1 MVDRLARALIYLSGR
16 SDLIVAILMLVAI
29 VMIIIPL
36 PTWLVDVLIAINI
49 SVSMLVLLVV
59 FYIARPVEFSS
70 FPSVILI
77 ATLFR
82 LAITITTSRLILLQ
96 ADAGDIV
103 TAFGSFVIGG
113 DIAVGL
119 VVFLIIT
126 IAQFVVITKG
136 GERVAEVAARF
147 SLDAMPGKQMAI
159 DNDLRAGDIDQA
171 EANRLR
177 RGLERESHL
186 FGAMDGAMK
195 FVKGDAIASIL
206 VILVN
211 LIGGMLVG
219 TLKHGM
225 SVGTAAETYAL
236 LSVGDGLVAQIP
248 SLFVSVAAGTLVTR
262 VSSESDLGTEVAGQL
277 FVEPRALML
286 GAVILVGMA
295 FVPGFPA
302 VAFLLLAA
310 ILGAAGF
317 LAGRRKAAREA
328 AGHGP
333 VRRVEGSTAQPSQ
346 PKIGSTAQEPAR
358 LAGPP
363 ASDAAIVVWVSSE
376 LASAVPPEGFAELA
390 AQARTELLNDLGIEV
405 PSIALEVDATLEQDR
420 FRIDLEGVPVSEG
433 TVPPQGLLVDDDPVH
448 LDLLEIPYRQELPL
462 INYRPALWVER
473 SHEETLSKAGVAFAL
488 PAQILAKCLM
498 QMLYRRA
505 GSFVGIQETRKL
517 LTKIQSNYADLVK
530 EAEKIAP
537 LQKLAEILR
546 RLVDENVP
554 VRNMRAILE
563 AVVEWGQREQNV
575 VLLVEYVRVALG
587 RQICFRCADRDRVIA
602 AYMLERSVED
612 MLRSAQRQTAA
623 GTYMNLTEEAT
634 QPLIDEI
641 ARALAE
647 AAPDANPVVLAS
659 MDVRRVT
666 RHLLTRSNI
675 HVPVMSYQELAPEF
689 NVQPL
694 GALTKGNQAEKRC
707 LIASANLRSGIEAG
721 GRGRNE
727 TAGCGFP
734 SAGAVTGLPA
744 DPLLHSPV

>member
-1 MVDRLARALIYLSGR
+1 MINRLARALIYLSGR
-16 SDLIVAILMLVAI
+16 TDLIVATLMLVAI
-29 VMIIIPL
+29 IMIIIPL
-36 PTWLVDVLIAINI
+36 PTWLVDGLIAINI
-49 SVSMLVLLVV
+49 SISMLILLVV

-96 ADAGDIV
+96 ADAGEIV
-103 TAFGSFVIGG
+103 SAFGNFVIGG

-159 DNDLRAGDIDQA
+159 DNDMRSGDIDQA

-177 RGLERESHL
+177 RALERESHL

-211 LIGGMLVG
+211 LIGGMIVG
-219 TLKHGM
+219 SLKHGM
-225 SVGTAAETYAL
+225 TVGTAAETYAL

-248 SLFVSVAAGTLVTR
+248 SLFVSVAAGVLVTR
-262 VSSESDLGTEVAGQL
+262 VSSDSDMGTEIAGQL
-277 FVEPRALML
+277 FVEPRALMM
-286 GAVILVGMA
+286 GSVILVGMA

-302 VAFLLLAA
+302 VAFLILAA
-310 ILGAAGF
+310 ILGVTGYFTSRRRAAQEATARNAPVKRAAG
-317 LAGRRKAAREA
+317 A
-328 AGHGP
+328 AGGA
-333 VRRVEGSTAQPSQ
+333 GSAAQPAQ
-346 PKIGSTAQEPAR
+346 AGSTAQEAAS

-376 LASAVPPEGFAELA
+376 LASAVPPEGFAELTTK
-390 AQARTELLNDLGIEV
+390 ARADLLSDLGIEI
-405 PSIALEVDATLEQDR
+405 PSIALEVDPTLAHDR
-420 FRIDLEGVPVSEG
+420 FRIDLEGTPVIEA
-433 TVPPQGLLVDDDPVH
+433 TVPPQGLLVDDDAAH
-448 LDLLEIPYRQELPL
+448 LELLEIPYRQELPL
-462 INYRPALWVER
+462 IDYRPALWVER
-473 SHEETLSKAGVAFAL
+473 SHAETLAQAGVAFAM
-488 PAQILAKCLM
+488 PAQILARCLI

-517 LTKIQSNYADLVK
+517 LTKIQANYADLVK

-623 GTYMNLTEEAT
+623 GTYMNLTEEAV
-634 QPLIDEI
+634 QPLISEI

-647 AAPDANPVVLAS
+647 AAPDAKPVVLTS

-675 HVPVMSYQELAPEF
+675 YVPVMSYQELAPEF

-694 GALTKGNQAEKRC
+694 GSLTKGNEAENS
-707 LIASANLRSGIEAG
+707 IGESAERLKLG
-721 GRGRNE
+721 
-727 TAGCGFP
+727 
-734 SAGAVTGLPA
+734 AGAG
-744 DPLLHSPV
+744 

>member
-1 MVDRLARALIYLSGR
+1 MINRLARALVYLSGR
-16 SDLIVAILMLVAI
+16 TDLVVAVLMLVAI
-29 VMIIIPL
+29 IMIIIPL
-36 PTWLVDVLIAINI
+36 PTWLVDGLIGINI
-49 SVSMLVLLVV
+49 SVSMLILLVV

-96 ADAGDIV
+96 ADAGEIV
-103 TAFGSFVIGG
+103 SAFGNFVIGG
-113 DIAVGL
+113 DIAVGM

-159 DNDLRAGDIDQA
+159 DNDLRSGDIDQA

-206 VILVN
+206 VIMVN
-211 LIGGMLVG
+211 LIGGMIVG
-219 TLKHGM
+219 SLKHGM
-225 SVGTAAETYAL
+225 TIGTAAETYAL

-248 SLFVSVAAGTLVTR
+248 SLFVSVAAGVLVTR
-262 VSSESDLGTEVAGQL
+262 VSSDSDMGTEIAGQL
-277 FVEPRALML
+277 FVEPRALVL
-286 GAVILVGMA
+286 GSVILVGMA
-295 FVPGFPA
+295 FVPGFPT
-302 VAFLLLAA
+302 VVFLLLAA
-310 ILGAAGF
+310 VLGVAGF
-317 LAGRRKAAREA
+317 VIARRKAAAEA
-328 AGHGP
+328 AARNAP
-333 VRRVEGSTAQPSQ
+333 VKRAAGATAGSTAQPAQ
-346 PKIGSTAQEPAR
+346 VGSTAQDPAR

-363 ASDAAIVVWVSSE
+363 ASDAAIVVWISSE
-376 LASAVPPEGFAELA
+376 LASAVPPEGFAELTT
-390 AQARTELLNDLGIEV
+390 QARAELLSDLGIEI
-405 PSIALEVDATLEQDR
+405 PSIALEVDPTLAQDR
-420 FRIDLEGVPVSEG
+420 FRIDLEGTPVIEG
-433 TVPPQGLLVDDDPVH
+433 TVPPQGLLVDDDPAH
-448 LDLLEIPYRQELPL
+448 LELLEIPYRQEVPL

-473 SHEETLSKAGVAFAL
+473 SHAETLSQAGVAFAM
-488 PAQILAKCLM
+488 PAQILAKCLI

-517 LTKIQSNYADLVK
+517 LTKIQTNYADLVK

-546 RLVDENVP
+546 RLVEENVP

-612 MLRSAQRQTAA
+612 MLRSAQRQTSA
-623 GTYMNLTEEAT
+623 GTYMNLTEEAV
-634 QPLIDEI
+634 QPLINEI

-647 AAPDANPVVLAS
+647 AAPGTNPVVLTA

-675 HVPVMSYQELAPEF
+675 YVPVMSYQELAPEF

-694 GALTKGNQAEKRC
+694 GSLTKGNQEKEG
-707 LIASANLRSGIEAG
+707 LDSLGQSGERLKLG
-721 GRGRNE
+721 
-727 TAGCGFP
+727 
-734 SAGAVTGLPA
+734 AGAG
-744 DPLLHSPV
+744 

>member
-1 MVDRLARALIYLSGR
+1 MINRLARALVYLSGR
-16 SDLIVAILMLVAI
+16 SDLIVAILMVVAI

-36 PTWLVDVLIAINI
+36 PTWLVDGPIAINI
-49 SVSMLVLLVV
+49 SVSMLILLVV
-59 FYIARPVEFSS
+59 FYIGRPVEFSS

-96 ADAGDIV
+96 ADAGEIV
-103 TAFGSFVIGG
+103 SAFGNFVIGG

-136 GERVAEVAARF
+136 GERVAEVASRF

-159 DNDLRAGDIDQA
+159 DNDMRSGDIDQA

-211 LIGGMLVG
+211 LIGGMIVG
-219 TLKHGM
+219 SLKHGM
-225 SVGTAAETYAL
+225 TVGTAAETYAL

-248 SLFVSVAAGTLVTR
+248 SLFVSVAAGVLVTR
-262 VSSESDLGTEVAGQL
+262 VSSDSDMGTEIAGQL
-277 FVEPRALML
+277 FVEPRALVM
-286 GAVILVGMA
+286 GSVILVGMA

-302 VAFLLLAA
+302 VAFLILAA

-317 LAGRRKAAREA
+317 LTARRKAASEA
-328 AGHGP
+328 AARNAP
-333 VRRVEGSTAQPSQ
+333 VKRAAGTAAGATAQPSQ
-346 PKIGSTAQEPAR
+346 VGSTAQDSAR

-376 LASAVPPEGFAELA
+376 LASAVPPEGFAELTT
-390 AQARTELLNDLGIEV
+390 QARAELLSDLGIEI
-405 PSIALEVDATLEQDR
+405 PSIALEVDPTLAQDR
-420 FRIDLEGVPVSEG
+420 FRIDLEGTPVIEG
-433 TVPPQGLLVDDDPVH
+433 TVPPQGLLVDDEPAH
-448 LDLLEIPYRQELPL
+448 LELLEIPYRQEPPL

-473 SHEETLSKAGVAFAL
+473 SHAETLSNAGVAFAL
-488 PAQILAKCLM
+488 PAQILAKCLI

-517 LTKIQSNYADLVK
+517 LTKIQANYADLVK

-634 QPLIDEI
+634 QPLINEI

-647 AAPDANPVVLAS
+647 AAPDAKPVVLAS

-675 HVPVMSYQELAPEF
+675 YVPVMSYQELAPEF

-694 GALTKGNQAEKRC
+694 GSLTKGNQAENS
-707 LIASANLRSGIEAG
+707 IGESAERLKLG
-721 GRGRNE
+721 
-727 TAGCGFP
+727 
-734 SAGAVTGLPA
+734 AGAG
-744 DPLLHSPV
+744 

>member
-1 MVDRLARALIYLSGR
+1 MTNRLARALVYLSGR
-16 SDLIVAILMLVAI
+16 TDLIVAILMLVAI
-29 VMIIIPL
+29 IMIIIPL
-36 PTWLVDVLIAINI
+36 PTWLVDGLIAINI

-96 ADAGDIV
+96 ADAGEIV
-103 TAFGSFVIGG
+103 SAFGNFVIGG

-159 DNDLRAGDIDQA
+159 DNDLRSGDIDQA

-211 LIGGMLVG
+211 LIGGMIVG
-219 TLKHGM
+219 SLKHGM
-225 SVGTAAETYAL
+225 TIGTAAETYAL

-248 SLFVSVAAGTLVTR
+248 SLFVSVAAGVLVTR
-262 VSSESDLGTEVAGQL
+262 VSSDSDMGTEIAGQL
-277 FVEPRALML
+277 FVEPRALMM
-286 GAVILVGMA
+286 GSVILVGMA

-302 VAFLLLAA
+302 VAFLILAA
-310 ILGAAGF
+310 ILGVAGFVTGRRRAAQEAAARNAPVKRAAGA
-317 LAGRRKAAREA
+317 AGGAGTAAQPAQVGSTVQEA
-328 AGHGP
+328 A
-333 VRRVEGSTAQPSQ
+333 S
-346 PKIGSTAQEPAR
+346 

-376 LASAVPPEGFAELA
+376 LASAVPPEGFAELTTK
-390 AQARTELLNDLGIEV
+390 ARAELLTDLGIEI
-405 PSIALEVDATLEQDR
+405 PSIALDVDPTLAQDR
-420 FRIDLEGVPVSEG
+420 FRIDLEGTPVIEG
-433 TVPPQGLLVDDDPVH
+433 TIPPQGLLVDDEPAH
-448 LDLLEIPYRQELPL
+448 LELLEIPYRQELPL

-473 SHEETLSKAGVAFAL
+473 SHAETLVQAGVAFAL
-488 PAQILAKCLM
+488 PAQILARCLI

-612 MLRSAQRQTAA
+612 MLRSAQRQTSA
-623 GTYMNLTEEAT
+623 GTYMNLTEEAV
-634 QPLIDEI
+634 QPLVDEI

-647 AAPDANPVVLAS
+647 AAPGTNPVVLTA

-675 HVPVMSYQELAPEF
+675 YVPVMSYQELAPEF

-694 GALTKGNQAEKRC
+694 GSLTKGSQAEEG
-707 LIASANLRSGIEAG
+707 LDSVGQSAERLKL
-721 GRGRNE
+721 
-727 TAGCGFP
+727 
-734 SAGAVTGLPA
+734 GAATG
-744 DPLLHSPV
+744 

>member
-1 MVDRLARALIYLSGR
+1 MVAKLARALVFLSGR
-16 SDLIVAILMLVAI
+16 TDLVVAILMLVAI
-29 VMIIIPL
+29 VMIIVPL
-36 PTWLVDVLIAINI
+36 PTWLVDGLIAVNI
-49 SVSMLVLLVV
+49 TLSMLVLLVV
-59 FYIARPVEFSS
+59 FYIGRPVEFSS

-77 ATLFR
+77 GTLFR
-82 LAITITTSRLILLQ
+82 LAITITTARLILLQ
-96 ADAGDIV
+96 ADAGEIV
-103 TAFGSFVIGG
+103 SAFGNFVAGG
-113 DIAVGL
+113 NIAVGM

-159 DNDLRAGDIDQA
+159 DNDLRSGDIDQA

-177 RGLERESHL
+177 RGLERESSL

-211 LIGGMLVG
+211 LIGGMIVG
-219 TLKHGM
+219 SLIHGM
-225 SVGTAAETYAL
+225 AIGTAAETYSL

-248 SLFVSVAAGTLVTR
+248 SLFISVAAGTLVTR

-286 GAVILVGMA
+286 GSVILAGMA
-295 FVPGFPA
+295 FLPGFPM
-302 VAFLLLAA
+302 VAFLLLSA
-310 ILGAAGF
+310 ILGVTGYF
-317 LAGRRKAAREA
+317 AGRRKAAREA
-328 AGHGP
+328 AAP
-333 VRRVEGSTAQPSQ
+333 VKRAAGAAAQPSQ
-346 PKIGSTAQEPAR
+346 PGVTAQDAPK
-358 LAGPP
+358 LAGTPS
-363 ASDAAIVVWVSSE
+363 SDAAIVVWISSE
-376 LASAVPPEGFAELA
+376 LSSAVPAESFAELTN
-390 AQARTELLNDLGIEV
+390 QARAGLLSDLGIEI
-405 PSIALEVDATLEQDR
+405 PTIALDVDPTLASDR
-420 FRIDLEGVPVSEG
+420 FRIDLEGTPVIEG
-433 TVPPQGLLVDDDPVH
+433 TIPPQGLLVDDDPAH
-448 LDLLEIPYRQELPL
+448 LDLLEIPYRQERPL

-473 SHEETLSKAGVAFAL
+473 SHAETLSNAGVAFAL
-488 PAQILAKCLM
+488 PAQILARCLT

-546 RLVDENVP
+546 RLVEENVP

-563 AVVEWGQREQNV
+563 AVIEWGQREQNV

-587 RQICFRCADRDRVIA
+587 RQICFRAADRDRLIA

-623 GTYMNLTEEAT
+623 GTYMNLTDEAT
-634 QPLIDEI
+634 QPMINEI
-641 ARALAE
+641 AQALAE
-647 AAPDANPVVLAS
+647 AAPDANPVVLTS

-675 HVPVMSYQELAPEF
+675 YVPVMSYQELAPEF

-694 GALTKGNQAEKRC
+694 GALTKDSQAEKKG
-707 LIASANLRSGIEAG
+707 LDSIGQSAERLKLGARAG
-721 GRGRNE
+721 
-727 TAGCGFP
+727 
-734 SAGAVTGLPA
+734 
-744 DPLLHSPV
+744 

>member
-1 MVDRLARALIYLSGR
+1 MLAKLQRALVYLSGR
-16 SDLIVAILMLVAI
+16 TDLVVAILMMVAI

-36 PTWLVDVLIAINI
+36 PTWLVDGLIAVNI
-49 SVSMLVLLVV
+49 MLSMLVLLVV
-59 FYIARPVEFSS
+59 FYIERPVEFSS

-82 LAITITTSRLILLQ
+82 LAITITTARLILLQ
-96 ADAGDIV
+96 ADAGEIV
-103 TAFGSFVIGG
+103 SAFGTFVVGG
-113 DIAVGL
+113 DIAVGM

-159 DNDLRAGDIDQA
+159 DNDVRSGDIDQA

-195 FVKGDAIASIL
+195 FVKGDAIASML

-211 LIGGMLVG
+211 LIGGIIVG
-219 TLKHGM
+219 SLKHGM
-225 SVGTAAETYAL
+225 TMGTAAETYSL

-248 SLFVSVAAGTLVTR
+248 SLFISVAAGTLVTR

-277 FVEPRALML
+277 FLEPRALML
-286 GAVILVGMA
+286 GSVILAGMA
-295 FVPGFPA
+295 FLPGFPM
-302 VAFLLLAA
+302 VAFLLLSA
-310 ILGAAGF
+310 ILGVTGYF
-317 LAGRRKAAREA
+317 AGRRKAARLAAAPVKRAAAA
-328 AGHGP
+328 AGAA
-333 VRRVEGSTAQPSQ
+333 TQPSQ
-346 PKIGSTAQEPAR
+346 QPNATSQDSAK

-363 ASDAAIVVWVSSE
+363 ASDAALVVWISSE
-376 LASAVPPEGFAELA
+376 LASAVPPEGFAELTTK
-390 AQARTELLNDLGIEV
+390 ARGELLSDLGIEI
-405 PSIALEVDATLEQDR
+405 PSIALEVDPTLAQDR
-420 FRIDLEGVPVSEG
+420 FRIDLEGTPVVEG
-433 TVPPQGLLVDDDPVH
+433 TVPPRGLLVDDDPAH

-462 INYRPALWVER
+462 IKYRPALWVDR
-473 SHEETLSKAGVAFAL
+473 SHAETLSNAGVAFAL
-488 PAQILAKCLM
+488 PAQILARCLI

-517 LTKIQSNYADLVK
+517 LTKIQTNYADLVK

-634 QPLIDEI
+634 QPLINEI
-641 ARALAE
+641 ARVLAE
-647 AAPDANPVVLAS
+647 AAPDANPVVLTS

-666 RHLLTRSNI
+666 RHLLSRSNI
-675 HVPVMSYQELAPEF
+675 FVPVMSYQELAPEF

-694 GALTKGNQAEKRC
+694 GSLTKGDQAEKAG
-707 LIASANLRSGIEAG
+707 LDSIGQSADRLKLGARAG
-721 GRGRNE
+721 
-727 TAGCGFP
+727 
-734 SAGAVTGLPA
+734 
-744 DPLLHSPV
+744 

>member
-1 MVDRLARALIYLSGR
+1 MIQRLARALVYLSGR
-16 SDLIVAILMLVAI
+16 TDLIVAILMLVAI
-29 VMIIIPL
+29 IMIIIPL
-36 PTWLVDVLIAINI
+36 PTWLVDGLIAINI
-49 SVSMLVLLVV
+49 SVSMLILLVV

-96 ADAGDIV
+96 ADAGEIV
-103 TAFGSFVIGG
+103 SAFGNFVIGG

-159 DNDLRAGDIDQA
+159 DNDMRNGDIDQA

-211 LIGGMLVG
+211 LIGGMIVG
-219 TLKHGM
+219 SLKHGM
-225 SVGTAAETYAL
+225 TIGTAAETYAL

-248 SLFVSVAAGTLVTR
+248 SLFVSVAAGVLVTR
-262 VSSESDLGTEVAGQL
+262 VSSDSDMGTEIAGQL
-277 FVEPRALML
+277 FVEPRALMM
-286 GAVILVGMA
+286 GSVILVGMA

-302 VAFLLLAA
+302 VAFLILAA
-310 ILGAAGF
+310 ILGGTGYWTGRRRAAQEAAARNAPVKRAAG
-317 LAGRRKAAREA
+317 A
-328 AGHGP
+328 AG
-333 VRRVEGSTAQPSQ
+333 TAQPVQGQVGTS
-346 PKIGSTAQEPAR
+346 AQDPAK

-363 ASDAAIVVWVSSE
+363 ASDAAIVVWISSE
-376 LASAVPPEGFAELA
+376 LASAVPPEGFAELTN
-390 AQARTELLNDLGIEV
+390 QARSELLADLGIEI
-405 PSIALEVDATLEQDR
+405 PSIALEVDPTLAHDR
-420 FRIDLEGVPVSEG
+420 FRIDLEGTPITEG
-433 TVPPQGLLVDDDPVH
+433 TVPPQGLLVDDDPAH
-448 LDLLEIPYRQELPL
+448 LELLEIPYRQELPL

-473 SHEETLSKAGVAFAL
+473 SHAETLSQAGVAFAL
-488 PAQILAKCLM
+488 PAQILARCLI

-505 GSFVGIQETRKL
+505 SSFVGIQETRKL

-612 MLRSAQRQTAA
+612 MLRSAQRQTSA
-623 GTYMNLTEEAT
+623 GTYMNLTEEAV

-641 ARALAE
+641 VRALAE
-647 AAPDANPVVLAS
+647 AAPGTNPVVLTA

-675 HVPVMSYQELAPEF
+675 YVPVMSYQELAPEF

-694 GALTKGNQAEKRC
+694 GSLTKGNQEK
-707 LIASANLRSGIEAG
+707 EALDGVGQSG
-721 GRGRNE
+721 GRLKLG
-727 TAGCGFP
+727 
-734 SAGAVTGLPA
+734 AGAG
-744 DPLLHSPV
+744 

>member
-1 MVDRLARALIYLSGR
+1 MVDKLARALVYLSGR
-16 SDLIVAILMLVAI
+16 TDLIVAILMLVAI
-29 VMIIIPL
+29 AMIIIPL
-36 PTWLVDVLIAINI
+36 PTWLVDLLIAVNI
-49 SVSMLVLLVV
+49 MLSMLVLLVV
-59 FYIARPVEFSS
+59 FYIAKPVEFSS

-77 ATLFR
+77 LTLFR
-82 LAITITTSRLILLQ
+82 LAITITTARLILLQ
-96 ADAGDIV
+96 ADAGEIV
-103 TAFGSFVIGG
+103 SAFGNFVVGG
-113 DIAVGL
+113 DIAVGM

-147 SLDAMPGKQMAI
+147 TLDAMPGKQMAI
-159 DNDLRAGDIDQA
+159 DNDMRSGDIDQA

-177 RGLERESHL
+177 RALERESHL
-186 FGAMDGAMK
+186 FGSMDGALK

-211 LIGGMLVG
+211 LIGGMIVG
-219 TLKHGM
+219 SLKHGM
-225 SVGTAAETYAL
+225 TMGTAAETYSL

-248 SLFVSVAAGTLVTR
+248 SLFISVAAGTLVTR
-262 VSSESDLGTEVAGQL
+262 VSGENDLGTEVAGQL
-277 FVEPRALML
+277 FVEPRALMM
-286 GAVILVGMA
+286 GSVILAAMA
-295 FVPGFPA
+295 FLPGFPT
-302 VAFLLLAA
+302 VAFLILSVL
-310 ILGAAGF
+310 LGATGF
-317 LAGRRKAAREA
+317 FAGRRRAAREA
-328 AGHGP
+328 VARDAPVKRAAGT
-333 VRRVEGSTAQPSQ
+333 TAQPSQ
-346 PKIGSTAQEPAR
+346 VGSTAQDSAR

-376 LASAVPPEGFAELA
+376 LASAVPPEGFAELTTK
-390 AQARTELLNDLGIEV
+390 ARAELLSDLGIEI
-405 PSIALEVDATLEQDR
+405 PTIALDVDPTLASDR
-420 FRIDLEGVPVSEG
+420 FRIDLEGTPVIEG
-433 TVPPQGLLVDDDPVH
+433 TVPPQGLLVDDDPAH
-448 LDLLEIPYRQELPL
+448 LELLEIPYRQELPL

-473 SHEETLSKAGVAFAL
+473 SHAETLSQAGVAFAL
-488 PAQILAKCLM
+488 PAQILARCLI

-634 QPLIDEI
+634 QPLITEI

-647 AAPDANPVVLAS
+647 AAPDAKPVVLTS

-675 HVPVMSYQELAPEF
+675 YVPVMSYQELAPEF

-694 GALTKGNQAEKRC
+694 GSLTKGSQAEKEG
-707 LIASANLRSGIEAG
+707 LDSIGQSAERLKLG
-721 GRGRNE
+721 
-727 TAGCGFP
+727 
-734 SAGAVTGLPA
+734 AGAG
-744 DPLLHSPV
+744 

>member
-1 MVDRLARALIYLSGR
+1 MVAKLQRALVYLSGR
-16 SDLIVAILMLVAI
+16 TDLVVAILMLVAI
-29 VMIIIPL
+29 AMIIIPL
-36 PTWLVDVLIAINI
+36 PTWLVDGLIAVNI
-49 SVSMLVLLVV
+49 MLSMLVLLVV
-59 FYIARPVEFSS
+59 FYIERPVEFSS

-82 LAITITTSRLILLQ
+82 LAITITTARLILLQ
-96 ADAGDIV
+96 ADAGEIV
-103 TAFGSFVIGG
+103 SAFGNFVVGG
-113 DIAVGL
+113 DIAVGM

-159 DNDLRAGDIDQA
+159 DNDLRSGDIDQA

-211 LIGGMLVG
+211 LIGGMIVG
-219 TLKHGM
+219 SLKHGM
-225 SVGTAAETYAL
+225 TMGTAAETYSL

-248 SLFVSVAAGTLVTR
+248 SLFISVAAGTLVTR

-277 FVEPRALML
+277 FFEPRALML
-286 GAVILVGMA
+286 GSVILAGMA
-295 FVPGFPA
+295 FLPGFPM
-302 VAFLLLAA
+302 VAFLLLSA
-310 ILGAAGF
+310 ILGATAY
-317 LAGRRKAAREA
+317 LAGRRKAARQAAAPVKRA
-328 AGHGP
+328 AGEA
-333 VRRVEGSTAQPSQ
+333 RAAAQPSQ
-346 PKIGSTAQEPAR
+346 PGSTAQDSAK

-363 ASDAAIVVWVSSE
+363 ASDAAIVVWISSE
-376 LASAVPPEGFAELA
+376 LASAVPPEGFAELTTK
-390 AQARTELLNDLGIEV
+390 ARAELLSDLGIEI
-405 PSIALEVDATLEQDR
+405 PSIALEVDPTLAQDR
-420 FRIDLEGVPVSEG
+420 FRVDLEGTPVIEG
-433 TVPPQGLLVDDDPVH
+433 TVPPQGVLVDDEPAH

-473 SHEETLSKAGVAFAL
+473 AHVESLSNAGVAFAL
-488 PAQILAKCLM
+488 PAQILARCLI

-517 LTKIQSNYADLVK
+517 LTKIQTNYADLVK

-623 GTYMNLTEEAT
+623 GTYMSLTEEAT
-634 QPLIDEI
+634 QPIITEI
-641 ARALAE
+641 ARVLAE
-647 AAPDANPVVLAS
+647 AAPDANPVVLTS

-675 HVPVMSYQELAPEF
+675 YVPVMSYQELAPEF

-694 GALTKGNQAEKRC
+694 GSLTKGGQAEKEG
-707 LIASANLRSGIEAG
+707 LDGIGQSAERLKLGARAAG
-721 GRGRNE
+721 
-727 TAGCGFP
+727 
-734 SAGAVTGLPA
+734 
-744 DPLLHSPV
+744 

>member
-1 MVDRLARALIYLSGR
+1 MVAKLARALVYLSGR
-16 SDLIVAILMLVAI
+16 TDLIVAILMLVAI

-36 PTWLVDVLIAINI
+36 PTWLVDGLIAVNI
-49 SVSMLVLLVV
+49 MLSMLVLLVV
-59 FYIARPVEFSS
+59 FYIERPVEFSS

-82 LAITITTSRLILLQ
+82 LSITITTARLILLQ
-96 ADAGDIV
+96 ADAGEIV
-103 TAFGSFVIGG
+103 SAFGNFVVGG
-113 DIAVGL
+113 DIAVGM

-159 DNDLRAGDIDQA
+159 DNDLRSGDIDQA

-211 LIGGMLVG
+211 LIGGMIVG
-219 TLKHGM
+219 SLKHGM
-225 SVGTAAETYAL
+225 TIGTAAETYSL

-248 SLFVSVAAGTLVTR
+248 SLFISVAAGTLVTR

-277 FVEPRALML
+277 FFEPRALML
-286 GAVILVGMA
+286 GSVILAGMA
-295 FVPGFPA
+295 FLPGFPV
-302 VAFLLLAA
+302 VAFLLLSA
-310 ILGAAGF
+310 ILAVTGYF
-317 LAGRRKAAREA
+317 AGRRKAARLAAAPVKRA
-328 AGHGP
+328 AGGAGA
-333 VRRVEGSTAQPSQ
+333 VAQPSQ
-346 PKIGSTAQEPAR
+346 PGSTAQDSAK

-363 ASDAAIVVWVSSE
+363 ASDAAIVVWISSE
-376 LASAVPPEGFAELA
+376 LASAVPPEGFAELTTK
-390 AQARTELLNDLGIEV
+390 ARAELLSDLGIEI
-405 PSIALEVDATLEQDR
+405 PSIALEVDPTLAQDR
-420 FRIDLEGVPVSEG
+420 FRVDLEGTPVIEG
-433 TVPPQGLLVDDDPVH
+433 TVPPQGLLVDDEPAH

-473 SHEETLSKAGVAFAL
+473 SHAETLSNAGVAFAL
-488 PAQILAKCLM
+488 PAQILARCLI

-537 LQKLAEILR
+537 LQKLAEIMR

-587 RQICFRCADRDRVIA
+587 RQICFRCADRDRIIA

-634 QPLIDEI
+634 QPLINEI
-641 ARALAE
+641 ARVLAE
-647 AAPDANPVVLAS
+647 AAPDANPVVLTS

-675 HVPVMSYQELAPEF
+675 YVPVMSYQELAPEF

-694 GALTKGNQAEKRC
+694 GSLTKGDQEKEGLDGIGQSAERLKLGAR
-707 LIASANLRSGIEAG
+707 AG
-721 GRGRNE
+721 
-727 TAGCGFP
+727 
-734 SAGAVTGLPA
+734 
-744 DPLLHSPV
+744 

>member
-1 MVDRLARALIYLSGR
+1 MINRLARALVYLSGR
-16 SDLIVAILMLVAI
+16 TDLIVAILMLVAI
-29 VMIIIPL
+29 IMIIIPL
-36 PTWLVDVLIAINI
+36 PTWLVDGLIAINI
-49 SVSMLVLLVV
+49 SVSMLILLVV

-103 TAFGSFVIGG
+103 SAFGNFVIGG

-159 DNDLRAGDIDQA
+159 DNDLRSGDIDQA

-211 LIGGMLVG
+211 LIGGMIVG
-219 TLKHGM
+219 SVKHGM
-225 SVGTAAETYAL
+225 TVGTAAETYAL

-248 SLFVSVAAGTLVTR
+248 SLFVSVAAGVLVTR
-262 VSSESDLGTEVAGQL
+262 VSSDSDMGTEIAGQL
-277 FVEPRALML
+277 FVEPRALMM
-286 GAVILVGMA
+286 GSVILVGMA

-310 ILGAAGF
+310 ILGVTGFLTGRRRAAQEAAARNAPVKRAAG
-317 LAGRRKAAREA
+317 A
-328 AGHGP
+328 AGAAAQP
-333 VRRVEGSTAQPSQ
+333 AQVGSTAQAAAS
-346 PKIGSTAQEPAR
+346 

-376 LASAVPPEGFAELA
+376 LASAVPPEGFAELTTK
-390 AQARTELLNDLGIEV
+390 ARAELLTDLGIEI
-405 PSIALEVDATLEQDR
+405 PSIALEVDPILAHDR
-420 FRIDLEGVPVSEG
+420 FRIDLEGTPVIEG
-433 TVPPQGLLVDDDPVH
+433 TVPPQGLLVDDDPAH
-448 LDLLEIPYRQELPL
+448 LELLEIPYRQELPL

-473 SHEETLSKAGVAFAL
+473 SHTETLSQAGVAFAL
-488 PAQILAKCLM
+488 PAQILARCLI

-517 LTKIQSNYADLVK
+517 LTKIQTNYADLVK

-612 MLRSAQRQTAA
+612 MLRSAQRQTSA
-623 GTYMNLTEEAT
+623 GTYMNLSEEAV

-647 AAPDANPVVLAS
+647 AAPGTNPVVLTA
-659 MDVRRVT
+659 MDVRRLT

-675 HVPVMSYQELAPEF
+675 YVPVMSYQELAPEF

-694 GALTKGNQAEKRC
+694 GSLTKGNQAENSIGEPAERLK
-707 LIASANLRSGIEAG
+707 LG
-721 GRGRNE
+721 
-727 TAGCGFP
+727 
-734 SAGAVTGLPA
+734 AGAG
-744 DPLLHSPV
+744 

>member
-1 MVDRLARALIYLSGR
+1 MINRLARALVYLSGR
-16 SDLIVAILMLVAI
+16 TDLIVAILMLVAI
-29 VMIIIPL
+29 IMIIIPL
-36 PTWLVDVLIAINI
+36 PTWLVDGLIAINI

-103 TAFGSFVIGG
+103 SAFGNFVIGG

-159 DNDLRAGDIDQA
+159 DNDLRSGDIDQA

-211 LIGGMLVG
+211 LIGGMIVG
-219 TLKHGM
+219 SVKHGM
-225 SVGTAAETYAL
+225 TVGTAAETYAL

-248 SLFVSVAAGTLVTR
+248 SLFVSVAAGVLVTR
-262 VSSESDLGTEVAGQL
+262 VSSDSDMGTEIAGQL
-277 FVEPRALML
+277 FVEPRALMM
-286 GAVILVGMA
+286 GSVILVGMA

-310 ILGAAGF
+310 ILGVTGFLTGRRRAAQEAAARNAPVKRAAG
-317 LAGRRKAAREA
+317 A
-328 AGHGP
+328 AGAAAQP
-333 VRRVEGSTAQPSQ
+333 AQVGSTAQAAAS
-346 PKIGSTAQEPAR
+346 

-376 LASAVPPEGFAELA
+376 LASAVPPEGFAELTTK
-390 AQARTELLNDLGIEV
+390 ARAELLTDLGIEI
-405 PSIALEVDATLEQDR
+405 PSIALEVDPILAHDR
-420 FRIDLEGVPVSEG
+420 FRIDLEGTPVIEG
-433 TVPPQGLLVDDDPVH
+433 TVPPQGLLVDDDPAH
-448 LDLLEIPYRQELPL
+448 LELLEIPYRQELPL

-473 SHEETLSKAGVAFAL
+473 SHTETLSQAGVAFAL
-488 PAQILAKCLM
+488 PAQILARCLI

-517 LTKIQSNYADLVK
+517 LTKIQANYADLVK

-612 MLRSAQRQTAA
+612 MLRSAQRQTSA
-623 GTYMNLTEEAT
+623 GTYMNLSEEAV

-647 AAPDANPVVLAS
+647 AAPGTNPVVLTA
-659 MDVRRVT
+659 MDVRRLT

-675 HVPVMSYQELAPEF
+675 YVPVMSYQELAPEF

-694 GALTKGNQAEKRC
+694 GSLTKGNQAENS
-707 LIASANLRSGIEAG
+707 IGE
-721 GRGRNE
+721 
-727 TAGCGFP
+727 P
-734 SAGAVTGLPA
+734 SERLKLGAGAG
-744 DPLLHSPV
+744 

>member
-1 MVDRLARALIYLSGR
+1 MVAKLARALVFLSGR
-16 SDLIVAILMLVAI
+16 TDLVVAILMLVAI

-36 PTWLVDVLIAINI
+36 PTWLVDGLIAVNI
-49 SVSMLVLLVV
+49 MLSMLVLLVV
-59 FYIARPVEFSS
+59 FYIGRPVEFSS

-77 ATLFR
+77 GTLFR
-82 LAITITTSRLILLQ
+82 LAITITTARLILLQ
-96 ADAGDIV
+96 ADAGEIV
-103 TAFGSFVIGG
+103 SAFGNFVAGG
-113 DIAVGL
+113 NIAVGM

-159 DNDLRAGDIDQA
+159 DNDLRSGDIDQA

-177 RGLERESHL
+177 RGLERESSL

-211 LIGGMLVG
+211 LIGGMIVG
-219 TLKHGM
+219 SLIHGM
-225 SVGTAAETYAL
+225 PIGTAAETYSL

-248 SLFVSVAAGTLVTR
+248 SLFISVAAGTLVTR

-286 GAVILVGMA
+286 GSVILAGMA
-295 FVPGFPA
+295 FLPGFPM
-302 VAFLLLAA
+302 VAFLLLSA
-310 ILGAAGF
+310 ILGVTGYF
-317 LAGRRKAAREA
+317 AGRRKAAREA
-328 AGHGP
+328 AAP
-333 VRRVEGSTAQPSQ
+333 VKRAAGAAAQPSQ
-346 PKIGSTAQEPAR
+346 PGVTAQDAPK
-358 LAGPP
+358 LAGTPS
-363 ASDAAIVVWVSSE
+363 SDAAIVVWISSE
-376 LASAVPPEGFAELA
+376 LSSAVPAESFAELTN
-390 AQARTELLNDLGIEV
+390 QARAGLLSDLGIEI
-405 PSIALEVDATLEQDR
+405 PTIALDVDPTLASDR
-420 FRIDLEGVPVSEG
+420 FRIDLEGTPVIEG
-433 TVPPQGLLVDDDPVH
+433 TIPPQGLLVDDDPAH
-448 LDLLEIPYRQELPL
+448 LDLLEIPYRQERPL
-462 INYRPALWVER
+462 INYRPALWVDR
-473 SHEETLSKAGVAFAL
+473 SHAETLSKAGVAFAL
-488 PAQILAKCLM
+488 PAQILARCLT

-546 RLVDENVP
+546 RLVEENVP

-563 AVVEWGQREQNV
+563 AVIEWGQREQNV

-587 RQICFRCADRDRVIA
+587 RQICFRAADRDRVIA

-623 GTYMNLTEEAT
+623 GTYMNLTDEAT
-634 QPLIDEI
+634 QPMISEI

-647 AAPDANPVVLAS
+647 AAPDANPVVLSS

-675 HVPVMSYQELAPEF
+675 YVPVMSYQELAPEF

-694 GALTKGNQAEKRC
+694 GALTKDNQAQKEG
-707 LIASANLRSGIEAG
+707 LDSIGQSAERLKLGARAG
-721 GRGRNE
+721 
-727 TAGCGFP
+727 
-734 SAGAVTGLPA
+734 
-744 DPLLHSPV
+744 

>member
-1 MVDRLARALIYLSGR
+1 MINRLARALVYLSGR
-16 SDLIVAILMLVAI
+16 TDLIVAILMLVAI
-29 VMIIIPL
+29 IMIIIPL
-36 PTWLVDVLIAINI
+36 PTWLVDGLIAINI
-49 SVSMLVLLVV
+49 SVSMLILLVV

-96 ADAGDIV
+96 ADAGEIV
-103 TAFGSFVIGG
+103 SAFGNFVIGG

-159 DNDLRAGDIDQA
+159 DNDLRSGDIDQA

-211 LIGGMLVG
+211 LIGGMIVG
-219 TLKHGM
+219 SVKHGM
-225 SVGTAAETYAL
+225 TVGTAAETYAL

-248 SLFVSVAAGTLVTR
+248 SLFVSVAAGVLVTR
-262 VSSESDLGTEVAGQL
+262 VSSDSDMGTEIAGQL
-277 FVEPRALML
+277 FVEPRALMM
-286 GAVILVGMA
+286 GSVILVGMA

-310 ILGAAGF
+310 ILGVTGFLTGRRRAAQEAAARNAPVKRAAGAPG
-317 LAGRRKAAREA
+317 AGAAA
-328 AGHGP
+328 QPAQ
-333 VRRVEGSTAQPSQ
+333 VGSTAQAAAS
-346 PKIGSTAQEPAR
+346 

-376 LASAVPPEGFAELA
+376 LASAVPPEGFAELTTK
-390 AQARTELLNDLGIEV
+390 ARAELLTDLGIEI
-405 PSIALEVDATLEQDR
+405 PSIALEVDPILAHDR
-420 FRIDLEGVPVSEG
+420 FRIDLEGTPVIEG
-433 TVPPQGLLVDDDPVH
+433 TVPPQGLLVDDDPAH
-448 LDLLEIPYRQELPL
+448 LELLEIPYRQELPL

-473 SHEETLSKAGVAFAL
+473 SHTETLSQAGVAFAL
-488 PAQILAKCLM
+488 PAQILARCLI

-517 LTKIQSNYADLVK
+517 LTKIQANYADLVK

-612 MLRSAQRQTAA
+612 MLRSAQRQTSA
-623 GTYMNLTEEAT
+623 GTYMNLSEEAV

-647 AAPDANPVVLAS
+647 AAPGTNPVVLTA
-659 MDVRRVT
+659 MDVRRLT

-675 HVPVMSYQELAPEF
+675 YVPVMSYQELAPEF

-694 GALTKGNQAEKRC
+694 GSLTKGNQAENSIGEPAERLK
-707 LIASANLRSGIEAG
+707 LG
-721 GRGRNE
+721 
-727 TAGCGFP
+727 
-734 SAGAVTGLPA
+734 AGAG
-744 DPLLHSPV
+744 

>member
-1 MVDRLARALIYLSGR
+1 MIDRLARALVYLSGR
-16 SDLIVAILMLVAI
+16 SDLIVAILMLVSI

-36 PTWLVDVLIAINI
+36 PTWLVDGLIAINI
-49 SVSMLVLLVV
+49 SISMLVLLVV

-77 ATLFR
+77 TTLFR

-96 ADAGDIV
+96 ADAGEIV
-103 TAFGSFVIGG
+103 SAFGNIVIGG

-159 DNDLRAGDIDQA
+159 DNDLRSGDIDQA

-206 VILVN
+206 VVLVN
-211 LIGGMLVG
+211 LIGGIIVG
-219 TLKHGM
+219 SLKHGLTI
-225 SVGTAAETYAL
+225 GTAAETYSL

-277 FVEPRALML
+277 FLEPRALML

-310 ILGAAGF
+310 LLGGTGY
-317 LAGRRKAAREA
+317 LTGRRKAAREA
-328 AGHGP
+328 AARDAP
-333 VRRVEGSTAQPSQ
+333 VRRAAGTTAQPSQ
-346 PKIGSTAQEPAR
+346 VGSTAQDSAR

-376 LASAVPPEGFAELA
+376 LASAVPPEGFAELTT
-390 AQARTELLNDLGIEV
+390 QARAELLSDLGIEI
-405 PSIALEVDATLEQDR
+405 PSIALEVDPTLAQDR
-420 FRIDLEGVPVSEG
+420 FRIDLEGTPVIEG
-433 TVPPQGLLVDDDPVH
+433 TVPPQGLLVDDDPAH
-448 LDLLEIPYRQELPL
+448 LELLEIPYRQELPL
-462 INYRPALWVER
+462 IDYRPALWVER
-473 SHEETLSKAGVAFAL
+473 SHAETLSEAGVAFAL
-488 PAQILAKCLM
+488 PAQILARCLT

-634 QPLIDEI
+634 QPLITEI

-647 AAPDANPVVLAS
+647 AAPDAKPVVLTS

-675 HVPVMSYQELAPEF
+675 YVPVMSYQELAPEF

-694 GALTKGNQAEKRC
+694 GSLTKGSQAEKEG
-707 LIASANLRSGIEAG
+707 LDSIGQSAERLKLG
-721 GRGRNE
+721 
-727 TAGCGFP
+727 
-734 SAGAVTGLPA
+734 AGAG
-744 DPLLHSPV
+744 

>member
-1 MVDRLARALIYLSGR
+1 MINRLARALVYLSGR
-16 SDLIVAILMLVAI
+16 SDLVVAILMLVAI
-29 VMIIIPL
+29 IMIIIPL
-36 PTWLVDVLIAINI
+36 PTWLVDGLIAINI

-96 ADAGDIV
+96 ADAGEIV
-103 TAFGSFVIGG
+103 SAFGNFVIGG

-126 IAQFVVITKG
+126 ISQFVVITKG

-159 DNDLRAGDIDQA
+159 DNDLRSGDIDQA

-206 VILVN
+206 VVLVN
-211 LIGGMLVG
+211 LIGGIFIG
-219 TLKHGM
+219 SLKHGM
-225 SVGTAAETYAL
+225 TIGTAAETYAL

-262 VSSESDLGTEVAGQL
+262 VSSDTDLGTEVAGQL
-277 FVEPRALML
+277 FLEPRALML
-286 GAVILVGMA
+286 GAVILVGLA

-310 ILGAAGF
+310 ILGGAGF
-317 LAGRRKAAREA
+317 LTARRKAARESAARAAPVKRA
-328 AGHGP
+328 AGAAAGTSAQP
-333 VRRVEGSTAQPSQ
+333 AQVGSTAQD
-346 PKIGSTAQEPAR
+346 PAR

-376 LASAVPPEGFAELA
+376 LASAVPPEGFAELTT
-390 AQARTELLNDLGIEV
+390 QARAELLSDLGIEI
-405 PSIALEVDATLEQDR
+405 PSIALEVDPTLAHDR
-420 FRIDLEGVPVSEG
+420 FRIDLEGTPVIEG
-433 TVPPQGLLVDDDPVH
+433 TVPPQGLLVDDEPAH
-448 LDLLEIPYRQELPL
+448 LELLEIPYRQETPL

-473 SHEETLSKAGVAFAL
+473 SHAETLSQAGVAFAL
-488 PAQILAKCLM
+488 PAQILARCLI

-623 GTYMNLTEEAT
+623 GTYMSLTEEAT
-634 QPLIDEI
+634 QPLINEI

-647 AAPDANPVVLAS
+647 AVPDAKPVVLTS

-675 HVPVMSYQELAPEF
+675 YVPVMSYQELAPEF

-694 GALTKGNQAEKRC
+694 GSLTKGDQAENS
-707 LIASANLRSGIEAG
+707 IGESAERLKLG
-721 GRGRNE
+721 
-727 TAGCGFP
+727 
-734 SAGAVTGLPA
+734 AGAG
-744 DPLLHSPV
+744 

>member
-1 MVDRLARALIYLSGR
+1 MINRLARALVYLSGR
-16 SDLIVAILMLVAI
+16 TDLIVAILMLVAI
-29 VMIIIPL
+29 IMIIIPL
-36 PTWLVDVLIAINI
+36 PTWLVDGLIAINI
-49 SVSMLVLLVV
+49 SVSMLILLVV

-96 ADAGDIV
+96 ADAGDIGS
-103 TAFGSFVIGG
+103 AFGNFVIGG

-159 DNDLRAGDIDQA
+159 DNDLRSGDIDQA

-211 LIGGMLVG
+211 LIGGMIVG
-219 TLKHGM
+219 SVKHGM
-225 SVGTAAETYAL
+225 TVGTAAETYAL

-248 SLFVSVAAGTLVTR
+248 SLFVSVAAGVLVTR
-262 VSSESDLGTEVAGQL
+262 VSSDSDMGTEIAGQL
-277 FVEPRALML
+277 FVEPRALMM
-286 GAVILVGMA
+286 GSVILVGMA

-310 ILGAAGF
+310 ILGVTGFLTGRRRAAQEAAARNAPVKRAAG
-317 LAGRRKAAREA
+317 A
-328 AGHGP
+328 AGAGAAAQP
-333 VRRVEGSTAQPSQ
+333 AQVGSTAQAAAS
-346 PKIGSTAQEPAR
+346 

-376 LASAVPPEGFAELA
+376 LASAVPPEGFAELTTK
-390 AQARTELLNDLGIEV
+390 ARAELLTDLGIEI
-405 PSIALEVDATLEQDR
+405 PSIALEVDPILAHDR
-420 FRIDLEGVPVSEG
+420 FRIDLEGTPVIEG
-433 TVPPQGLLVDDDPVH
+433 TVPPQGLLVDDDPAH
-448 LDLLEIPYRQELPL
+448 LELLEIPYRQELPL

-473 SHEETLSKAGVAFAL
+473 SHTETLSQAGVAFAL
-488 PAQILAKCLM
+488 PAQILARCLI

-517 LTKIQSNYADLVK
+517 LTKIQANYADLVK

-612 MLRSAQRQTAA
+612 MLRSAQRQTSA
-623 GTYMNLTEEAT
+623 GTYMNLSEEAV

-647 AAPDANPVVLAS
+647 AAPGTNPVVLTA
-659 MDVRRVT
+659 MDVRRLT

-675 HVPVMSYQELAPEF
+675 YVPVMSYQELAPEF

-694 GALTKGNQAEKRC
+694 GSLTKGNQAENSIGEPAERLK
-707 LIASANLRSGIEAG
+707 LG
-721 GRGRNE
+721 
-727 TAGCGFP
+727 
-734 SAGAVTGLPA
+734 AGAG
-744 DPLLHSPV
+744 

>member
-1 MVDRLARALIYLSGR
+1 MARALVYLSGR

-29 VMIIIPL
+29 IMIIIPL
-36 PTWLVDVLIAINI
+36 PTWLVDGLIAINI
-49 SVSMLVLLVV
+49 SVSMLILLVV

-96 ADAGDIV
+96 ADAGEIV
-103 TAFGSFVIGG
+103 SAFGNFVIGG

-159 DNDLRAGDIDQA
+159 DNDLRSGDIDQA

-206 VILVN
+206 VVLVN
-211 LIGGMLVG
+211 LIGGMIIG
-219 TLKHGM
+219 SLKHGM
-225 SVGTAAETYAL
+225 TIGTAAETYAL

-248 SLFVSVAAGTLVTR
+248 SLFVSVAAGVLVTR
-262 VSSESDLGTEVAGQL
+262 VSSDSDMGTEIAGQL
-277 FVEPRALML
+277 FLEPRALVL
-286 GAVILVGMA
+286 GSVILVGMA

-310 ILGAAGF
+310 VLGFAGF
-317 LAGRRKAAREA
+317 LTARRKAALEA
-328 AGHGP
+328 AVRNAP
-333 VRRVEGSTAQPSQ
+333 VKRAAGATAGTTAQPSQ
-346 PKIGSTAQEPAR
+346 VGSTAQDSAR

-363 ASDAAIVVWVSSE
+363 ASDATIVVWVSSE
-376 LASAVPPEGFAELA
+376 LASAVPPEGFAELTT
-390 AQARTELLNDLGIEV
+390 QARAELLSDLGIEI
-405 PSIALEVDATLEQDR
+405 PSIALEVDPTLAHDR
-420 FRIDLEGVPVSEG
+420 FRIDLEGTPVIEG
-433 TVPPQGLLVDDDPVH
+433 TVPPQGLLVDDEPAH
-448 LDLLEIPYRQELPL
+448 LELLEIPYRQELPL
-462 INYRPALWVER
+462 ISYRPALWVER
-473 SHEETLSKAGVAFAL
+473 SHAETLSQAGVAFAL
-488 PAQILAKCLM
+488 PAQILARCLI

-623 GTYMNLTEEAT
+623 GTYMNLTEEAV
-634 QPLIDEI
+634 QPLVSEI

-647 AAPDANPVVLAS
+647 AAPDAKPVVLTA

-675 HVPVMSYQELAPEF
+675 YVPVMSYQELAAEF

-694 GALTKGNQAEKRC
+694 GSLTKGSQAEEGFDSVGQ
-707 LIASANLRSGIEAG
+707 SAERLKLEAG
-721 GRGRNE
+721 AR
-727 TAGCGFP
+727 
-734 SAGAVTGLPA
+734 
-744 DPLLHSPV
+744 

>member
-1 MVDRLARALIYLSGR
+1 MVNRLARALVYLSGR

-29 VMIIIPL
+29 IMIIIPL
-36 PTWLVDVLIAINI
+36 PTWLVDGLIAINI

-96 ADAGDIV
+96 ADAGEIV
-103 TAFGSFVIGG
+103 SAFGNFVIGG

-159 DNDLRAGDIDQA
+159 DNDLRSGDIDQA

-211 LIGGMLVG
+211 LIGGMIVG
-219 TLKHGM
+219 SLKHGM
-225 SVGTAAETYAL
+225 TIGTAAETYAL

-248 SLFVSVAAGTLVTR
+248 SLFVSVAAGVLVTR
-262 VSSESDLGTEVAGQL
+262 VSSDSDMGTEIAGQL
-277 FVEPRALML
+277 FVEPRALVM
-286 GAVILVGMA
+286 GSVILVGMA

-302 VAFLLLAA
+302 GAFLILAA
-310 ILGAAGF
+310 ILGGAGWLTARRRAASEAAARGAPVKRAAG
-317 LAGRRKAAREA
+317 AA
-328 AGHGP
+328 AGTTAQP
-333 VRRVEGSTAQPSQ
+333 AQVGSTAQD
-346 PKIGSTAQEPAR
+346 PAR

-363 ASDAAIVVWVSSE
+363 ASDAAIVVWISSE
-376 LASAVPPEGFAELA
+376 LASAVPPEGFAELTT
-390 AQARTELLNDLGIEV
+390 QARAELLSDLGIEI
-405 PSIALEVDATLEQDR
+405 PSIALEVDPTLAHDR
-420 FRIDLEGVPVSEG
+420 FRIDLEGTPVIEG
-433 TVPPQGLLVDDDPVH
+433 IVPPQGLLVDDEPAH
-448 LDLLEIPYRQELPL
+448 LELLEIPYRQETPL

-473 SHEETLSKAGVAFAL
+473 SHAETLSQAGVAFAL
-488 PAQILAKCLM
+488 PAQILAKCLI

-517 LTKIQSNYADLVK
+517 LTKIQTNYADLVK

-602 AYMLERSVED
+602 AYMLERSVEE

-623 GTYMNLTEEAT
+623 GTYMNLTEEAV

-647 AAPDANPVVLAS
+647 AAPGTNPVVLTS

-675 HVPVMSYQELAPEF
+675 YVPVMSYQELAPEF

-694 GALTKGNQAEKRC
+694 GSLTKGSQAEEG
-707 LIASANLRSGIEAG
+707 LDSVGQSAERLKLG
-721 GRGRNE
+721 
-727 TAGCGFP
+727 
-734 SAGAVTGLPA
+734 AGAR
-744 DPLLHSPV
+744 

>member
-1 MVDRLARALIYLSGR
+1 VDG
-16 SDLIVAILMLVAI
+16 
-29 VMIIIPL
+29 
-36 PTWLVDVLIAINI
+36 LIAINI
-49 SVSMLVLLVV
+49 SISMLILLVV
-59 FYIARPVEFSS
+59 FYIAKPVEFSS

-82 LAITITTSRLILLQ
+82 LAITITTSRLILLH
-96 ADAGDIV
+96 ADAGEIV
-103 TAFGSFVIGG
+103 SAFGNFVIGG
-113 DIAVGL
+113 DVAVGL

-159 DNDLRAGDIDQA
+159 DNDMRSGDIDQA

-211 LIGGMLVG
+211 LIGGMIVG
-219 TLKHGM
+219 SLKHGM
-225 SVGTAAETYAL
+225 TIGTAAETYAL

-248 SLFVSVAAGTLVTR
+248 SLFVSVAAGVLVTR
-262 VSSESDLGTEVAGQL
+262 VSSDSDMGTEIAGQL
-277 FVEPRALML
+277 FVEPRALMM
-286 GAVILVGMA
+286 GSVILVGMA

-310 ILGAAGF
+310 ILGGAGF
-317 LAGRRKAAREA
+317 LTARRRAASEAAARGAPVKRA
-328 AGHGP
+328 AGASAGTTAQP
-333 VRRVEGSTAQPSQ
+333 AQVGSTAQD
-346 PKIGSTAQEPAR
+346 PAR

-363 ASDAAIVVWVSSE
+363 ASDAAIVVWISSE
-376 LASAVPPEGFAELA
+376 LASAVPPEGFAELTT
-390 AQARTELLNDLGIEV
+390 QARAELLSDLGIEI
-405 PSIALEVDATLEQDR
+405 PSIALEVDPTLAHDR
-420 FRIDLEGVPVSEG
+420 FRIDLEGTPVIEG
-433 TVPPQGLLVDDDPVH
+433 IVPPQGLLVDDEPAH
-448 LDLLEIPYRQELPL
+448 LELLEIPYRQETPL

-473 SHEETLSKAGVAFAL
+473 SHAETLSQAGVAFAL
-488 PAQILAKCLM
+488 PAQILARCLV

-602 AYMLERSVED
+602 AYMLERSVEE

-623 GTYMNLTEEAT
+623 GTYMNLTEEAV
-634 QPLIDEI
+634 QPLINEI

-647 AAPDANPVVLAS
+647 AAPGTNPVVLTS

-675 HVPVMSYQELAPEF
+675 YVPVMSYQELAPEF

-694 GALTKGNQAEKRC
+694 GSLTKGDQAENS
-707 LIASANLRSGIEAG
+707 IGESAERLKLG
-721 GRGRNE
+721 
-727 TAGCGFP
+727 
-734 SAGAVTGLPA
+734 AGAG
-744 DPLLHSPV
+744 

>member
-1 MVDRLARALIYLSGR
+1 
-16 SDLIVAILMLVAI
+16 
-29 VMIIIPL
+29 
-36 PTWLVDVLIAINI
+36 
-49 SVSMLVLLVV
+49 
-59 FYIARPVEFSS
+59 
-70 FPSVILI
+70 
-77 ATLFR
+77 
-82 LAITITTSRLILLQ
+82 
-96 ADAGDIV
+96 
-103 TAFGSFVIGG
+103 
-113 DIAVGL
+113 
-119 VVFLIIT
+119 
-126 IAQFVVITKG
+126 
-136 GERVAEVAARF
+136 
-147 SLDAMPGKQMAI
+147 
-159 DNDLRAGDIDQA
+159 
-171 EANRLR
+171 
-177 RGLERESHL
+177 
-186 FGAMDGAMK
+186 MK

-211 LIGGMLVG
+211 LIGGMIVG
-219 TLKHGM
+219 SVKHGM
-225 SVGTAAETYAL
+225 TVGTAAETYAL

-248 SLFVSVAAGTLVTR
+248 SLFVSVAAGVLVTR
-262 VSSESDLGTEVAGQL
+262 VSSDSDMGTEIAGQL
-277 FVEPRALML
+277 FVEPRALMM
-286 GAVILVGMA
+286 GSVILVGMA

-310 ILGAAGF
+310 ILGVTGFLTGRRRAAQEAAARNAPVKRAAG
-317 LAGRRKAAREA
+317 A
-328 AGHGP
+328 AGAAAQP
-333 VRRVEGSTAQPSQ
+333 AQVGSTAQAAAS
-346 PKIGSTAQEPAR
+346 

-376 LASAVPPEGFAELA
+376 LASAVPPEGFAELTTK
-390 AQARTELLNDLGIEV
+390 ARAELLTDLGIEI
-405 PSIALEVDATLEQDR
+405 PSIALEVDPILAHDR
-420 FRIDLEGVPVSEG
+420 FRIDLEGTPVIEG
-433 TVPPQGLLVDDDPVH
+433 TVPPQGLLVDDDPAH
-448 LDLLEIPYRQELPL
+448 LELLEIPYRQELPL

-473 SHEETLSKAGVAFAL
+473 SHTETLSQAGVAFAL
-488 PAQILAKCLM
+488 PAQILARCLI

-517 LTKIQSNYADLVK
+517 LTKIQANYADLVK

-612 MLRSAQRQTAA
+612 LLRSGQRQTAA

-634 QPLIDEI
+634 QPLLKEI

-659 MDVRRVT
+659 MDVRRVV

-675 HVPVMSYQELAPEF
+675 YVSVMSYQELAPDF

-694 GALTKGNQAEKRC
+694 GSLTKGDQADKNPDSTGQ
-707 LIASANLRSGIEAG
+707 SAEPLQLR
-721 GRGRNE
+721 
-727 TAGCGFP
+727 
-734 SAGAVTGLPA
+734 AGAN
-744 DPLLHSPV
+744 

>member
-1 MVDRLARALIYLSGR
+1 MINRLARALVYLSGR
-16 SDLIVAILMLVAI
+16 TDLVVAVLMLVAI
-29 VMIIIPL
+29 IMIIIPL
-36 PTWLVDVLIAINI
+36 PTWLVDGLIAINI
-49 SVSMLVLLVV
+49 SVSMLILLVV

-96 ADAGDIV
+96 ADAGEIV
-103 TAFGSFVIGG
+103 SAFGNFVIGG

-159 DNDLRAGDIDQA
+159 DNDLRSGDIDQA

-206 VILVN
+206 VIMVN
-211 LIGGMLVG
+211 LIGGMIVG
-219 TLKHGM
+219 SVKHGM
-225 SVGTAAETYAL
+225 TIGTAAETYAL

-248 SLFVSVAAGTLVTR
+248 SLFVSVAAGVLVTR
-262 VSSESDLGTEVAGQL
+262 VSSDSDMGTEIAGQL
-277 FVEPRALML
+277 FVEPRALMM
-286 GAVILVGMA
+286 GSVILVGMA

-302 VAFLLLAA
+302 VAFLILAA
-310 ILGAAGF
+310 ILGGSGFLISRRRAAQETAARNAPVKRAAG
-317 LAGRRKAAREA
+317 A
-328 AGHGP
+328 AGAAGAA
-333 VRRVEGSTAQPSQ
+333 AQPAQ
-346 PKIGSTAQEPAR
+346 VGSTAQETAS

-376 LASAVPPEGFAELA
+376 LASAVPPEGFAELTTK
-390 AQARTELLNDLGIEV
+390 ARAELLTDLGIEI
-405 PSIALEVDATLEQDR
+405 PSIALDVDPTLAQDR
-420 FRIDLEGVPVSEG
+420 FRIDLEGTPVIEG
-433 TVPPQGLLVDDDPVH
+433 TVPPQGLLVDDDPAH
-448 LDLLEIPYRQELPL
+448 LELLEIPYRQELPL

-473 SHEETLSKAGVAFAL
+473 SHAETLAQAGVAFAL
-488 PAQILAKCLM
+488 PAQILARCLI

-612 MLRSAQRQTAA
+612 MLRSAQRQTSA
-623 GTYMNLTEEAT
+623 GTYMNLTEEAV
-634 QPLIDEI
+634 QPLINEI

-647 AAPDANPVVLAS
+647 AAPGTNPVVLTA

-675 HVPVMSYQELAPEF
+675 YVPVMSYQELAPEF

-694 GALTKGNQAEKRC
+694 GSLTKGNQVENEG
-707 LIASANLRSGIEAG
+707 LDGIGQSSERLKLG
-721 GRGRNE
+721 
-727 TAGCGFP
+727 
-734 SAGAVTGLPA
+734 AGAG
-744 DPLLHSPV
+744 

>member
-1 MVDRLARALIYLSGR
+1 MINRLARALVYLSGR
-16 SDLIVAILMLVAI
+16 TDLIVAILMLVAI
-29 VMIIIPL
+29 IMIIIPL
-36 PTWLVDVLIAINI
+36 PTWLVDGLIAINI
-49 SVSMLVLLVV
+49 SVSMLILLVV

-96 ADAGDIV
+96 ADAGEIV
-103 TAFGSFVIGG
+103 SAFGNFVIGG

-159 DNDLRAGDIDQA
+159 DNDLRSGDIDQA

-211 LIGGMLVG
+211 LIGGMIVG
-219 TLKHGM
+219 SVKHGM
-225 SVGTAAETYAL
+225 TVGTAAETYAL

-248 SLFVSVAAGTLVTR
+248 SLFVSVAAGVLVTR
-262 VSSESDLGTEVAGQL
+262 VSSDSDMGTEIAGQL
-277 FVEPRALML
+277 FVEPRALMM
-286 GAVILVGMA
+286 GSVILVGMA

-310 ILGAAGF
+310 ILGVTGFLTGRRRAAQEAAARNAPVKRAAG
-317 LAGRRKAAREA
+317 A
-328 AGHGP
+328 AGAGAAAQP
-333 VRRVEGSTAQPSQ
+333 AQVGSTAQAAAS
-346 PKIGSTAQEPAR
+346 

-376 LASAVPPEGFAELA
+376 LASAVPPEGFAELTTK
-390 AQARTELLNDLGIEV
+390 ARAELLTDLGIEI
-405 PSIALEVDATLEQDR
+405 PSIALEVDPILAHDR
-420 FRIDLEGVPVSEG
+420 FRIDLEGTPVIEG
-433 TVPPQGLLVDDDPVH
+433 TVPPQGLLVDDDPAH
-448 LDLLEIPYRQELPL
+448 LELLEIPYRQELPL

-473 SHEETLSKAGVAFAL
+473 SHTETLSQAGVAFAL
-488 PAQILAKCLM
+488 PAQILARCLI

-517 LTKIQSNYADLVK
+517 LTKIQANYADLVK

-602 AYMLERSVED
+602 AYMLERSVEE

-623 GTYMNLTEEAT
+623 GTYMNLTEEAV
-634 QPLIDEI
+634 QPLINEI

-647 AAPDANPVVLAS
+647 AAPGTNPVVLTS

-675 HVPVMSYQELAPEF
+675 YVPVMSYQELAPEF

-694 GALTKGNQAEKRC
+694 GSLTKGSQAEEG
-707 LIASANLRSGIEAG
+707 LDSVGQSAERLKLG
-721 GRGRNE
+721 
-727 TAGCGFP
+727 
-734 SAGAVTGLPA
+734 AGAR
-744 DPLLHSPV
+744 

>member
-1 MVDRLARALIYLSGR
+1 MINRLARALVYLSGR
-16 SDLIVAILMLVAI
+16 TDLIVAILMLVAI
-29 VMIIIPL
+29 IMIIIPL
-36 PTWLVDVLIAINI
+36 PTWLVDGLIAINI
-49 SVSMLVLLVV
+49 SVSMLILLVV

-103 TAFGSFVIGG
+103 SAFGNFVIGG

-159 DNDLRAGDIDQA
+159 DNDLRSGDIDQA

-211 LIGGMLVG
+211 LIGGMIVG
-219 TLKHGM
+219 SVKHGM
-225 SVGTAAETYAL
+225 TVGTAAETYAL

-248 SLFVSVAAGTLVTR
+248 SLFVSVAAGVLVTR
-262 VSSESDLGTEVAGQL
+262 VSSDSDMGTEIAGQL
-277 FVEPRALML
+277 FVEPRALMM
-286 GAVILVGMA
+286 GSVILVGMA

-302 VAFLLLAA
+302 VAFLILAA
-310 ILGAAGF
+310 ILGVTGYFTSRRRAAQEATARNAPVKRAAG
-317 LAGRRKAAREA
+317 A
-328 AGHGP
+328 AGAGAAAQP
-333 VRRVEGSTAQPSQ
+333 AQVGSTAQAAAS
-346 PKIGSTAQEPAR
+346 

-376 LASAVPPEGFAELA
+376 LASAVPPEGFAELTTK
-390 AQARTELLNDLGIEV
+390 ARAELLTDLGIEI
-405 PSIALEVDATLEQDR
+405 PSIALEVDPILAHDR
-420 FRIDLEGVPVSEG
+420 FRIDLEGTPVIEG
-433 TVPPQGLLVDDDPVH
+433 TVPPQGLLVDDDPAH
-448 LDLLEIPYRQELPL
+448 LELLEIPYRQELPL

-473 SHEETLSKAGVAFAL
+473 SHTETLSQAGVAFAL
-488 PAQILAKCLM
+488 PAQILARCLI

-517 LTKIQSNYADLVK
+517 LTKIQANYADLVK

-612 MLRSAQRQTAA
+612 MLRSAQRQTSA
-623 GTYMNLTEEAT
+623 GTYMNLSEEAV

-647 AAPDANPVVLAS
+647 AAPGTNPVVLTA
-659 MDVRRVT
+659 MDVRRLT

-675 HVPVMSYQELAPEF
+675 YVPVMSYQELAPEF

-694 GALTKGNQAEKRC
+694 GSLTKGNQAENSIGEPAERLK
-707 LIASANLRSGIEAG
+707 LG
-721 GRGRNE
+721 
-727 TAGCGFP
+727 
-734 SAGAVTGLPA
+734 AGAG
-744 DPLLHSPV
+744 